1 MSSAPAGYRPA
12 PSPPPQ
18 GATVRLDRLYLGW
31 QYAPQHPDPGP
42 LPRRPAPPA
51 AEQLNQ
57 GWVDAQYREE
67 RRLSRPLKVA
77 CTASLAASGL
87 ALGLGLTG
95 LLNISLTAAGAVAGP
110 ARAAGS
116 GPRGRRGRP
125 GPPAPVAGQQR
136 RGGEDPGRPP

>member
-67 RRLSRPLKVA
+67 RRLSRPLKEA
-77 CTASLAASGL
+77 CAPSRAASRLARGL
-87 ALGLGLTG
+87 SLTG
-95 LLNISLTAAGAVAGP
+95 LLNSSLTPPRACAGP
-110 ARAAGS
+110 G
-116 GPRGRRGRP
+116 
-125 GPPAPVAGQQR
+125 
-136 RGGEDPGRPP
+136 